1 MKVKAIAPL
10 VGRYSSFRD
19 SARETSW
26 NKGVSAGLLAVSGLE
41 QVLFKASFEFG
52 GLTFKIGVHP
62 L

>member
-26 NKGVSAGLLAVSGLE
+26 NKGVSAGRPAVLGIE
-41 QVLFKASFEFG
+41 QVLLKTDFEVG
-52 GLTFKIGVHP
+52 GFTFEVGVHP